1 MSFRLR
7 TLALAATAAIIAGP
21 AMATD
26 LEVIHW
32 WTSKGESAAVSQFAK
47 AFDNDGQGD
56 HWVDDAI
63 ALGETARS
71 TTMQRILGGDPPGA
85 AQFNPGREYE
95 ELIKNGQLLQLD
107 DVAAAG
113 HWADV
118 IRPPQIDSACLV
130 DGHWY
135 CVPVNIHS
143 WNWGWLS
150 KDAYAK
156 AGVPMPRNID
166 EFVATAPKLKAAGII
181 PFAIGGDGGGWQIN
195 GAFGVLQ
202 TAVLGHQLRDQILHG
217 GPDGKPDTKAAG
229 GPEMLKLFK
238 DFRALKQFSDP
249 GYADRNWNDTTN
261 LVMQGKAGM
270 QIMGDWARGEFSAAG
285 MTGVKDFGCM
295 IGLDEDHPTVTTDGD
310 VIVFPKNSDPDKE
323 AAQKRLAALLISP
336 AVQVAFNNAKGSM
349 PVRADVDMS
358 TADPCMQK
366 ALNAI
371 KDPANIVTGAQRWIT
386 EDTNSQLNDLIAQY
400 WSDDSMTA
408 EDAQAK
414 YVDILANA
422 D

>member
-1 MSFRLR
+1 MRLDL
-7 TLALAATAAIIAGP
+7 TKMLGSTALAV
-21 AMATD
+21 AMMTPSLGSATD

-32 WTSKGESAAVSQFAK
+32 WTSKGESRAVAEFAK

-56 HWVDDAI
+56 HWIDSAI
-63 ALGETARS
+63 ALGETARA
-71 TTMQRILGGDPPGA
+71 TIMQRILGGDPPGA

-95 ELIKNGQLLQLD
+95 ELIKNDQLLLLD
-107 DVAAAG
+107 DVAEAG

-118 IRPPQIDSACLV
+118 IRPKKIADACLQ

-143 WNWGWLS
+143 WPWGWYS
-150 KDAYAK
+150 YAAFEK
-156 AGVPMPRNID
+156 AGLPNPKTFD
-166 EFVATAPKLKAAGII
+166 EFVADAPKLKEAGII
-181 PFAIGGDGGGWQIN
+181 PFAVGGDGNGWQIR
-195 GAFGVLQ
+195 GAVDQLMLYK
-202 TAVLGHQLRDQILHG
+202 LGIEKRDQMYRDKDVDI
-217 GPDGKPDTKAAG
+217 AG
-229 GPEMLKLFK
+229 GDGVKQVLTELKE
-238 DFRALKQFSDP
+238 LKKWTDD
-249 GYADRNWNDTTN
+249 GYANRNWNDTTN
-261 LVMQGKAGM
+261 LVITDKAGL

-295 IGLDEDHPTVTTDGD
+295 IGLDEDHPIVSTDGD
-310 VIVFPKNSDPDKE
+310 VIVFPKLGDPDKE

-349 PVRADVDMS
+349 PVRGDVDMS

-366 ALNAI
+366 ALQAVE
-371 KDPANIVTGAQRWIT
+371 DPAKIATGQQRFIT
-386 EDTNSQLNDLIAQY
+386 EDTTNQLNSLITQFWA
-400 WSDDSMTA
+400 DDAMTV

-414 YVDILANA
+414 FVDILKNS

>member
-1 MSFRLR
+1 MRLNIR
-7 TLALAATAAIIAGP
+7 GLLGSTALAVALIAPSLAA
-21 AMATD
+21 ATD

-56 HWVDDAI
+56 HWIDSAI
-63 ALGETARS
+63 ALGQTARA
-71 TTMQRILGGDPPGA
+71 TIMQRILGGDPPGA

-95 ELIKNGQLLQLD
+95 ELIKNDQLLQLD
-107 DVAAAG
+107 DVAEAG

-118 IRPPQIDSACLV
+118 IRPKSISKACLV

-143 WNWGWLS
+143 WPWGWYSLS
-150 KDAYAK
+150 AFK
-156 AGVPMPRNID
+156 AAGLDNPTNFD
-166 EFVATAPKLKAAGII
+166 QFVADAPKLKDAGII
-181 PFAIGGDGGGWQIN
+181 PFAVGGDGNGWQIK
-195 GAFGVLQ
+195 GAFDQLMLYK
-202 TAVLGHQLRDQILHG
+202 LGIEQRDKMYGEKDADI
-217 GPDGKPDTKAAG
+217 AG
-229 GPEMLKLFK
+229 GDGVKQVLTELKE
-238 DFRALKQFSDP
+238 LKKWTDD
-249 GYADRNWNDTTN
+249 GYANRNWNDTTN
-261 LVMQGKAGM
+261 LVITGKAGL

-295 IGLDEDHPTVTTDGD
+295 IGLDEDHPIVSTDGD
-310 VIVFPKNSDPDKE
+310 VIVFPKLQDPDKE

-349 PVRADVDMS
+349 PVRGDVDMA

-366 ALNAI
+366 ALKAVE
-371 KDPANIVTGAQRWIT
+371 DPSKIASGVQRFIT
-386 EDTNSQLNDLIAQY
+386 EDTSNQLNSLITQY
-400 WSDDSMTA
+400 WADDSMTA
-408 EDAQAK
+408 EAAQAK
-414 YVDILANA
+414 FVDIIKNS

>member
-1 MSFRLR
+1 MRLDI
-7 TLALAATAAIIAGP
+7 TKLLGSTALAVAIVTPSLAA
-21 AMATD
+21 ATD

-56 HWVDDAI
+56 HWIDSAI
-63 ALGETARS
+63 ALGETARA
-71 TTMQRILGGDPPGA
+71 TIMQRILGGDPPGA

-95 ELIKNGQLLQLD
+95 ELIKNDQLLQLD
-107 DVAAAG
+107 DIAEAG

-118 IRPPQIDSACLV
+118 IRPSKISAACLV

-143 WNWGWLS
+143 WPWGWYS
-150 KDAYAK
+150 YDAFKK
-156 AGVPMPRNID
+156 AGLENPRNFD
-166 EFVATAPKLKAAGII
+166 EFVADAPKLKEAGII
-181 PFAIGGDGGGWQIN
+181 PFAIGGDGNGWQIR
-195 GAFGVLQ
+195 GAVDQLMLYK
-202 TAVLGHQLRDQILHG
+202 LGIEKRDQMYRDKDVDI
-217 GPDGKPDTKAAG
+217 AG
-229 GPEMLKLFK
+229 GDGVKQVLTELKE
-238 DFRALKQFSDP
+238 LKKWTDD
-249 GYADRNWNDTTN
+249 GYANRNWNDTTN
-261 LVMQGKAGM
+261 LVITGKAGL

-295 IGLDEDHPTVTTDGD
+295 IGLDEDHPIVSTDGD
-310 VIVFPKNSDPDKE
+310 VIVFPKLGDPDKE

-349 PVRADVDMS
+349 PVRGDVDMS

-366 ALNAI
+366 ALAAVE
-371 KDPANIVTGAQRWIT
+371 DPSKIATGQQRFIT
-386 EDTNSQLNDLIAQY
+386 EDTTNQLNALITQFWA
-400 WSDDSMTA
+400 DDAMTV

-414 YVDILANA
+414 FVDILKNS